1 MDKHH
6 PAGANNHPATIDVA
20 VNDHRAVLSVAQY
33 DWPEET
39 LQNPRRSPVLMIA
52 ACIRGFID
60 TLTYLLDEFLARIP
74 EALEELDKLLAQ
86 HMSPDW
92 WVGTIF
98 ETFIKEWFHD

>member
-1 MDKHH
+1 MDTHH
-6 PAGANNHPATIDVA
+6 PAGANNHPATIDVP

-33 DWPEET
+33 DWPSET
-39 LQNPRRSPVLMIA
+39 LENPRRSPVLMIA
-52 ACIRGFID
+52 AWIRRFID
-60 TLTYLLDEFLARIP
+60 MLGYLIEKFLARIP

-98 ETFIKEWFHD
+98 ETLVKECFHA